1 MKSYEEFASEFIEAL
16 REELPD
22 ANIEKYKVPKVNGAR
37 DGVSVRFPG
46 SNTAPTVYV
55 EDMFQNHKNGMSVRE
70 CAEWASEYLEK
81 LRPDMPEISVT
92 AFEDAEHKLCACVVN
107 KDSNREL
114 LARVPHRDIPG
125 TDLSMIARF
134 NLNNEMSFMIT
145 NTNYPH
151 LNIGSVDKVMDMA
164 VTNSAKDKF
173 VCKGMNEVMADIM
186 KTDGAPES
194 LVKQIA
200 DGPDTLYVLTND
212 SKWQGAVA
220 LGFPDAIKKA
230 TDVIGED
237 KAYILPSSIH
247 EILLI
252 PESVGRDMG
261 VEELKDMVSQV
272 NTTQVQANEVLSN
285 QVYFWDGK
293 GVSIAG
299 VKDRGKTTAKTEAK
313 KTARCR

>member
-1 MKSYEEFASEFIEAL
+1 MKNYEEFASEFVEAL
-16 REELPD
+16 REEIPD
-22 ANIEKYKVPKVNGAR
+22 ADIQRHKVPKVNGAR
-37 DGVSVRFPG
+37 DGVSVRFQG

-55 EDMFQNHKNGMSVRE
+55 EDMFHNYKNGMTVRE

-81 LRPDMPEISVT
+81 LRPEMPEISVIT
-92 AFEDAEHKLCACVVN
+92 FEDAEHKLCACVVN
-107 KDSNREL
+107 KDNNKEL

-145 NTNYPH
+145 NSNYQH
-151 LNIGSVDKVMDMA
+151 LDIDSADKVMDIA
-164 VTNSAKDKF
+164 VANSEKDKF

-186 KTDGAPES
+186 RADGAPEA
-194 LVKQIA
+194 LVQEITK
-200 DGPDTLYVLTND
+200 GPDALYVLTND

-220 LGFPDAIKKA
+220 LGFPDVIKKA
-230 TDVIGED
+230 TDVIGEN

-247 EILLI
+247 ETLLI
-252 PESVGRDMG
+252 PESLGRDMG
-261 VEELKDMVSQV
+261 VDELKDMVFQV
-272 NTTQVQANEVLSN
+272 NATEVQANEVLSN

-293 GVSIAG
+293 GLSIAG

-313 KTARCR
+313 KTARSR